1 MKTKF
6 KVIVFVISV
15 LYCGI
20 TYGQNDFIT
29 LTSSQFLKGLDDQ
42 DILRNALTENGFTLV
57 KKWKVMNLNG
67 GIYEYWQYDSVLFVD
82 MQLKRGHQNDITLRV
97 YKDFEGLPERLI
109 ETFPSKNKELRD
121 NYLSK
126 IRVTHIDKNT
136 AYSLKYTKDTENLWV
151 FIWYDDPFYYFE
163 YMTAP

>member
-1 MKTKF
+1 MKTKI

-20 TYGQNDFIT
+20 TFGQNDYIT
-29 LTSSQFLKGLDDQ
+29 LTSAQFLKGLDNQ
-42 DILRNALTENGFTLV
+42 DILRAALTENGFTLV
-57 KKWKVMNLNG
+57 KKWKVQNLTG

-82 MQLKRGHQNDITLRV
+82 IMLKKGHQNDITLRV
-97 YKDFEGLPERLI
+97 YKDFPGLPERMI

-121 NYLSK
+121 NYLTD
-126 IRVTHIDKNT
+126 IRVYHINKNT
-136 AYSLKYTKDTENLWV
+136 PYSLKYTKEDENLYV

-163 YMTAP
+163 YLSGM